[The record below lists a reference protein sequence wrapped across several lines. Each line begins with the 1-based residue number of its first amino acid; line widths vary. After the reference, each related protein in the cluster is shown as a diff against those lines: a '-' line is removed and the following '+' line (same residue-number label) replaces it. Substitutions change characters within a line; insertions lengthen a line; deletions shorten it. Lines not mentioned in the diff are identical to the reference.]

1 MAKSKK
7 TLDTL
12 VEDIYNKIGV
22 LADGEHIDL
31 DPETIDQFGESMKEI
46 LYKWSH
52 PEPRGDATL
61 RMSNIGRKPRQ
72 LWFDMKSEGTAEKMP
87 PSLFIKFLYGHL
99 LEEIV
104 IFLIKL
110 SGHKVTSEQKEIYD
124 AIINGPRGHVVGPLR
139 VWLNN
144 PGLARSAQT
153 VGAYAR
159 YGTCLSKGLSEL
171 AIIVTGRVWS
181 SAFEWEHHAPL
192 AIEGG
197 IDPKHVETISLGKKP
212 IFDNPEQNAVF
223 DFAAEANIKKN
234 VSDNTYKR
242 LVDLLGE
249 NAAIDI
255 VGICG
260 YYSLISMTLNVFKVP
275 NDTDKWPLPEVKDF
289 SEMVKS

>member
-1 MAKSKK
+1 MTRIKDWK
-7 TLDTL
+7 
-12 VEDIYNKIGV
+12 VED
-22 LADGEHIDL
+22 L
-31 DPETIDQFGESMKEI
+31 
-46 LYKWSH
+46 
-52 PEPRGDATL
+52 
-61 RMSNIGRKPRQ
+61 
-72 LWFDMKSEGTAEKMP
+72 
-87 PSLFIKFLYGHL
+87 
-99 LEEIV
+99 
-104 IFLIKL
+104 
-110 SGHKVTSEQKEIYD
+110 TSEQKEIHD

-212 IFDNPEQNAVF
+212 IFENPEQNAVF
-223 DFAAEANIKKN
+223 DFAAEANILKN

-275 NDTDKWPLPEVKDF
+275 NDTDKWTLPEVKDF